1 MNNAIIK
8 RIMFHAGIFNT
19 GFCKF
24 SWVSN
29 RLLECAAKKRIPEKA
44 QTVIMAVFPY
54 RVKKERPKNIS
65 RYAAVADYHKVCGD
79 YLSRAIEALKKEYPE
94 NHFEA
99 FVDNSPIPEVYAAS
113 AAGLGVVGDN
123 GLLITPRYGSYVF
136 IGAIVCDLK
145 IECENGYTECMHCG
159 FCKNACPVH
168 LEKRDCLSAI
178 SQKKGELSFDEAE
191 KLRANNI
198 IWGCDICAEVCP
210 FNRVTDYTNIKEFTE
225 SYRDSYT
232 IDEDIKNRAY
242 EWRGK
247 GTVQRNYKVL
257 NGKWKVET

>member
-8 RIMFHAGIFNT
+8 RIMYHAGIFNA

-24 SWVSN
+24 GWISD
-29 RLLECAAKKRIPEKA
+29 RLLECGAKKRIPHSAK
-44 QTVIMAVFPY
+44 TVIMAFFPY

-65 RYAAVADYHKVCGD
+65 RYAAVADYHKVCGE
-79 YLSRAIEALKKEYPE
+79 YLSRAIEALREQYPE
-94 NHFEA
+94 NKFEA

-136 IGAIVCDLK
+136 LGAIVCDLE
-145 IECENGYTECMHCG
+145 IECENCYTECMHCG

-168 LEKRDCLSAI
+168 LDKKDCLSAI
-178 SQKKGELSFDEAE
+178 SQKKGELTYNEAE
-191 KLRANNI
+191 KLRAHNI
-198 IWGCDICAEVCP
+198 VWGCDICAEVCP
-210 FNRVTDYTNIKEFTE
+210 FNKVADYTNIQEFIE

-232 IDEDIKNRAY
+232 QNEDVKGRAY

-247 GTVQRNYKVL
+247 NTVDRNFNLISK
-257 NGKWKVET
+257 